1 MSRELWVKHYT
12 RRCEEAEQNWPNK
25 SEETRETWASL
36 MADQDSADEQAS
48 QADRLWDEHK
58 EGL

>member
-1 MSRELWVKHYT
+1 MSRDLWMKHHD
-12 RRCEEAEQNWPNK
+12 RRIIEAEENWPTK
-25 SEETRETWASL
+25 SEETREAWASL
-36 MADQDSADEQAS
+36 MADQDSADELSS